1 VCHSTVQGKHPE
13 EARFVNDY
21 VKTGREI
28 KNEWLIYQKQ
38 PDNVFFSHALHFGPL
53 ADLKGPK
60 EIAAYCNTCHLNV
73 AETDVP
79 PVYRENRLSGYS
91 ENTMLMW
98 DCERCHAEH
107 MAKGNTVASNACFTC
122 HK

>member
-1 VCHSTVQGKHPE
+1 M
-13 EARFVNDY
+13 
-21 VKTGREI
+21 
-28 KNEWLIYQKQ
+28 
-38 PDNVFFSHALHFGPL
+38 FFSHALHFGPL
-53 ADLKGPK
+53 AELKGPK
-60 EIAAYCNTCHLNV
+60 EIAGFCSRCHLNV

-98 DCERCHAEH
+98 GCERCHAEH
-107 MAKGNTVASNACFTC
+107 MAMGNTNASNACFTC

>member
-1 VCHSTVQGKHPE
+1 MEKKIRQLLRYLQIE
-13 EARFVNDY
+13 Y
-21 VKTGREI
+21 VAV
-28 KNEWLIYQKQ
+28 WLIYQKQ
-38 PDNVFFSHALHFGPL
+38 PDNVFFSHALHFGAL
-53 ADLKGPK
+53 AELKGPK
-60 EIAAYCNTCHLNV
+60 ETAAFCSRCHLNV

-98 DCERCHAEH
+98 GCERCHAEH
-107 MAKGNTVASNACFTC
+107 MAMGNTNASNACFTC